1 MLHMIKVA
9 INGYGTIGKRVAD
22 AVSKQT
28 DMQIVGVV
36 KRTPDYLSRIAAG
49 KHRLFV
55 SDESALKGFE
65 ESGIRT
71 HGTVE
76 DLLNDCDIVVDS
88 TPEGMGDK
96 NKELY
101 RKHNVKAIFQGGEKE
116 TVAEASFNAYANFDE
131 AGGKSFVRV
140 VSCNTTALVRSLFPL
155 YNEIGIKKVNATLVR
170 RGTDPNDHKKGPL
183 NAIEPS
189 FSFPSHHSIDA
200 RTIIRDLNID
210 SMAMKVPTTLMHTHV
225 VLVDLMKDIS
235 ASDVLGIWEKYRR
248 IKLFNSRDGYKSTA
262 QIMDFAREIG
272 RERSDLY
279 ELAIW
284 KDSVHVNEGTLSYI
298 QAVHQES
305 IVVLENVDAIRAM
318 TGNMSKQDS
327 IKATDSSLGIS

>member
-1 MLHMIKVA
+1 MIKVA

-22 AVSKQT
+22 AVSKQR

-36 KRTPDYLSRIAAG
+36 KRTPDYLSRIAAE
-49 KHRLFV
+49 KHKLYV
-55 SDESALKGFE
+55 SDESGLKGFE
-65 ESGIRT
+65 ESGIKT

-101 RKHNVKAIFQGGEKE
+101 LKHNVKAIFQGGEKD
-116 TVAEASFNAYANFDE
+116 TVAEASFNAYANYDE
-131 AGGKSFVRV
+131 AVGKNFVRV
-140 VSCNTTALVRSLFPL
+140 VSCNTTALMRSLYPIYSEL
-155 YNEIGIKKVNATLVR
+155 GIKKVNATLVR
-170 RGTDPNDHKKGPL
+170 RGTDPNDHKKGPM

-189 FSFPSHHSIDA
+189 FSFPSHHAIDA
-200 RTIIRDLNID
+200 KTIIKDLNID
-210 SMAMKVPTTLMHTHV
+210 SMALKVPTTLMHTHV
-225 VLVDLMKDIS
+225 VLVDLGKE
-235 ASDVLGIWEKYRR
+235 AKATDVLELWGKYRR
-248 IKLFNSRDGYKSTA
+248 IKFFNSKDGYKSTA

-272 RERSDLY
+272 RDRSDLF

-284 KDSVHVNEGTLSYI
+284 KDSTHVNGGTLSYI

-305 IVVLENVDAIRAM
+305 IVVPENIDAIRAM
-318 TGNMSKQDS
+318 AGNVPKEES
-327 IKATDSSLGIS
+327 IRITDSTLGIA

>member
-1 MLHMIKVA
+1 MIKVA

-22 AVSKQT
+22 AVSKQK

-36 KRTPDYLSRIAAG
+36 KRTPDYLSRIAAS

-55 SDESALKGFE
+55 SDESSLKGFE
-65 ESGIRT
+65 GSGIKT

-96 NKELY
+96 NKEMY
-101 RKHNVKAIFQGGEKE
+101 RKHNVKAIFQGGEKPE
-116 TVAEASFNAYANFDE
+116 IGGASFNSYANYDE
-131 AGGKSFVRV
+131 ARGKDFVRV
-140 VSCNTTALVRSLFPL
+140 VSCNTTALVRGLFPL
-155 YNEIGIKKVNATLVR
+155 YSEFGIRKVMATLVR
-170 RGTDPNDHKKGPL
+170 RGTDPNDHKKGPI

-189 FSFPSHHSIDA
+189 FSFPSHHAIDA

-210 SMAMKVPTTLMHTHV
+210 SMALKVPTTLMHAHV
-225 VLVDLMKDIS
+225 VLVDLGKE
-235 ASDVLGIWEKYRR
+235 ASVDDVLDLWKKYSR
-248 IKLFNSRDGYKSTA
+248 IKLFNSKDGYKSTA

-272 RERSDLY
+272 RERSDLF
-279 ELAIW
+279 ELAVW
-284 KDSVHVNEGTLSYI
+284 KDSVHMNSGTLSYI

-305 IVVLENVDAIRAM
+305 IVVPENVDAIRAM
-318 TGNMSKQDS
+318 SGEASMEESVRL
-327 IKATDSSLGIS
+327 TDTALGIA